1 MDEITVGNVVV
12 SYDEPRLTFRSR
24 TDSSRE
30 ITISA
35 SSLPDVLS
43 FLQSVNPSAGDQRVG
58 FRVPLVR
65 KSGLITNLRAGSVR
79 LPVRA
84 IDISLSG
91 ILVEM
96 PTNLHELMLEA
107 LVDITLELD
116 SKSATVRGIVKR
128 RMENRYGIMFPD
140 CQMDGDLDP
149 PGALLVIFKALE
161 RKWLAKKME

>member
-12 SYDEPRLTFRSR
+12 SCDEHRLTFRSVS
-24 TDSSRE
+24 DSSRQ

-35 SSLPDVLS
+35 ASLPDVLS
-43 FLQSVNPSAGDQRVG
+43 FLQSVSPSASDQRVG
-58 FRVPLVR
+58 FRVPLER
-65 KSGLITNLRAGSVR
+65 KSGLITNLRIGSVR

-107 LVDITLELD
+107 SVDITLELD
-116 SKSATVRGIVKR
+116 NKSATVRGIVKR

-161 RKWLAKKME
+161 RKWLSKKMT